1 MLKDAFLEM
10 HREHFNDAINFPQL
24 DRDMDLPSEIDL
36 VVTRTRKLNHIIREI
51 VDLWSK
57 TMNEIRAQV
66 RMLVYSLRN
75 YKNFHSIFIH
85 F

>member
-10 HREHFNDAINFPQL
+10 HREHSNDAMDLLQM

-36 VVTRTRKLNHIIREI
+36 VVTKTRKLDHIIREI

-75 YKNFHSIFIH
+75 YKNLYVAIH

>member
-10 HREHFNDAINFPQL
+10 HREHSNDALLQL

-66 RMLVYSLRN
+66 RMFVYSLRN
-75 YKNFHSIFIH
+75 NFHNIL
-85 F
+85 